1 MGELNMSKI
10 KTLTCIFRSG
20 SVQMP
25 DPDPSMKPEQV
36 KELYS
41 ANHQHLA
48 NAVVEGPSTQGDYM
62 VYEFVPA
69 PVKTKG

>member
-1 MGELNMSKI
+1 MSNVKQ
-10 KTLTCIFRSG
+10 LTRIFRSG
-20 SVQMP
+20 SVQLP
-25 DPDPSMKPEQV
+25 DPDPSMKPDQV

-48 NAVVEGPSTQGDYM
+48 NAVVEGPTAEGDYL
-62 VYEFVPA
+62 VYEFKPA